1 MKIITNKLWKEYA
14 AKMIGCY
21 NNSTER
27 FYEWVDPADIIGHQI
42 VYVEKLVR
50 ETLTIPKPWSLFF
63 DLVDSL
69 KGGVINE
76 HGPFDVFNKLFDETI
91 EKLQEQT

>member
-1 MKIITNKLWKEYA
+1 MVGPQGLQIIVEEYGSV
-14 AKMIGCY
+14 M
-21 NNSTER
+21 STAIA
-27 FYEWVDPADIIGHQI
+27 PSS
-42 VYVEKLVR
+42 LVR

-63 DLVDSL
+63 GLVDSL